1 MSDPVP
7 FSPYAA
13 DTQPALD
20 SPAYVG
26 TRRRHPLQA
35 PVKAPHTV
43 TETSGPRFNPSLF
56 PPTADLSRQNG
67 HEALGE
73 RIIVEGTVTDGDG
86 RPVPHTMIEIWQANA
101 CGRYAHVGDQHDAP
115 LDPNFHGGG
124 RVFSDEAGRYRFI
137 SIKPGAYPW
146 PNHHNA
152 WRPNHIHFSL
162 FGPAFATRLITQMY
176 FPGDPLLDF
185 DPIYQSIPDVA
196 ARGRLVSRFDL
207 RLTEPGYALGYRFDI
222 VLRGREATPMDA

>member
-86 RPVPHTMIEIWQANA
+86 RPVPHTLPASPEALPSSVSTL
-101 CGRYAHVGDQHDAP
+101 CGA
-115 LDPNFHGGG
+115 
-124 RVFSDEAGRYRFI
+124 SDH
-137 SIKPGAYPW
+137 P
-146 PNHHNA
+146 
-152 WRPNHIHFSL
+152 
-162 FGPAFATRLITQMY
+162 
-176 FPGDPLLDF
+176 
-185 DPIYQSIPDVA
+185 
-196 ARGRLVSRFDL
+196 RLVVHYL
-207 RLTEPGYALGYRFDI
+207 
-222 VLRGREATPMDA
+222 